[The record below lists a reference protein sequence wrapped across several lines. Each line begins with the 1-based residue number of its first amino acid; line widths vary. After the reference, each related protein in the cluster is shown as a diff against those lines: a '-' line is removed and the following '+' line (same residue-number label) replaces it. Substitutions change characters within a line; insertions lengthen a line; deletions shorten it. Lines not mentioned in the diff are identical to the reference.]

1 MANSI
6 YNFIMVINIDIN
18 DSVKNYSSHNVFNK
32 KNTNTFDVLTFIQ
45 MRTNENKFRQ
55 IKRSL
60 QVEISAHTKK

>member
-18 DSVKNYSSHNVFNK
+18 DSVKNYSCHNVFNK

-45 MRTNENKFRQ
+45 MRTDENKFCQ